1 MLEWLT
7 FAGEAGG
14 ATQPAAGASGGLFTM
29 LLPLALVFFVMYWLM
44 IRPQKKAEEKRHE
57 MIKAIAKGDKV
68 VSIGGIYGQVTDIDD
83 KSVTLKV
90 DQSKGVEIRFLKEA
104 IRGVERSKKSDDAS
118 ATPSA

>member
-14 ATQPAAGASGGLFTM
+14 AAQPTAGTSGGLFTM

-57 MIKAIAKGDKV
+57 MINALAKGDKV

-104 IRGVERSKKSDDAS
+104 IRGVERSKKSDDTS